1 MRRFFPGATSFKSWS
16 WVRAENILSVLS
28 KTTRHELIATFTDNC
43 WDVILKLPLF
53 RVQYPDHLRCR
64 CGAICFDPN
73 LTIRDCRATQRRRQ
87 LSPKMAGTV
96 IMTTLSLRFISGS
109 R

>member
-43 WDVILKLPLF
+43 WDVILKFPLF
-53 RVQYPDHLRCR
+53 QVQYPLT
-64 CGAICFDPN
+64 CGAD
-73 LTIRDCRATQRRRQ
+73 A
-87 LSPKMAGTV
+87 V
-96 IMTTLSLRFISGS
+96 RFIPPLFSHPATVDKPSTDANYRQNGHHS
-109 R
+109 DNDPALPPL